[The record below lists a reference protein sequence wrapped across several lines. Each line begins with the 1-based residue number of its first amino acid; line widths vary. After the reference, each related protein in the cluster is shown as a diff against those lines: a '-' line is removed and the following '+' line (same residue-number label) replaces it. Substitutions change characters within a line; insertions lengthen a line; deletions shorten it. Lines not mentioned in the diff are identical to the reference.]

1 MILIGVGAVTAITIY
16 YLGKK
21 SWHALHR
28 IAGITP
34 GVMVYQNPKAPLL
47 INKLQWQ
54 KLELNPAHL
63 QGLTND
69 LLRQLQNIDQ
79 KLAHFESYQQS
90 LNDNHQ
96 ALSEAEFI
104 AHKFI
109 YSRLP
114 EMLAS
119 YYLLKQSY
127 QQKNINA
134 AKMNEAEQLLKEL
147 LDGIEE
153 RLDDVLEKI
162 EAQHW
167 QELKVMRRYLDTQR

>member
-47 INKLQWQ
+47 INKLKWQ
-54 KLELNPAHL
+54 KLNLNRVHL
-63 QGLTND
+63 QVLNNE

-90 LNDNHQ
+90 LNDNNK
-96 ALSEAEFI
+96 ALSEEEFT

-119 YYLLKQSY
+119 YYHLRQSY
-127 QQKNINA
+127 QQKNVNA
-134 AKMNEAEQLLKEL
+134 ARMSDAEQLLKEL
-147 LDGIEE
+147 LDSIEE
-153 RLDDVLEKI
+153 RLDGVLSKI

-167 QELKVMRRYLDTQR
+167 QELKVMKRYLDTQR

>member
-1 MILIGVGAVTAITIY
+1 MILIGVGAVTAIMIY

-21 SWHALHR
+21 SWQALHR

-34 GVMVYQNPKAPLL
+34 GVMIYENPKVPLL
-47 INKLQWQ
+47 VNKLQWQ

-63 QGLTND
+63 QGLNND

-90 LNDNHQ
+90 LNDSDK
-96 ALSEAEFI
+96 ALSEEEFI

-119 YYLLKQSY
+119 YYHLRQSY
-127 QQKNINA
+127 QQKSSNK
-134 AKMNEAEQLLKEL
+134 AKISEAEQLLREL
-147 LDGIEE
+147 LNGIEE
-153 RLDDVLEKI
+153 RLDGVISKI

-167 QELKVMRRYLDTQR
+167 QELKVMKRYLDTQR